1 MKNLQYSRDDQ
12 LVNVARGGL
21 REEAPICRSIPDT
34 SAIVYG
40 GFGYDD
46 VAFELVGATYQ
57 EHSKTESMKDLVAC
71 WLDAQFLA
79 PLLRFCLKL
88 GFRRQGFGQ
97 ESTVN

>member
-1 MKNLQYSRDDQ
+1 ME
-12 LVNVARGGL
+12 GL
-21 REEAPICRSIPDT
+21 DT
-34 SAIVYG
+34 
-40 GFGYDD
+40 
-46 VAFELVGATYQ
+46 T
-57 EHSKTESMKDLVAC
+57 KTESMKDLVAC